1 MTTEARNARLREL
14 RRLQA
19 LANSSMIGDE
29 QRATHR
35 ARFSEFQQQMKAID
49 EAAAATLRR
58 HGIVVLG
65 A

>member
-1 MTTEARNARLREL
+1 MTTEAKNARLREL

-19 LANSSMIGDE
+19 LANSAMIGEE
-29 QRATHR
+29 QRAAHR
-35 ARFSEFQQQMKAID
+35 ARFFEIRQQIKAID
-49 EAAAATLRR
+49 EAAAAKLRR